1 VRAALLRYRVLA
13 YVVGTALLALV
24 LLAMPLKYLADDER
38 VISVVGPLHGFL
50 YLVYL
55 AVAFDLA
62 YRNRWS
68 IRETLLLLLAGTVP
82 FLTFVAERRVTK
94 RLQATA
100 GSPAVS
106 RVPAHDHGTSSGY
119 SSHDPP

>member
-1 VRAALLRYRVLA
+1 VRAALIRYRVLA

-24 LLAMPLKYLADDER
+24 LVAMPLKYLAGDER

-55 AVAFDLA
+55 VVAFDLA

-100 GSPAVS
+100 ERGP
-106 RVPAHDHGTSSGY
+106 VPFHS
-119 SSHDPP
+119 